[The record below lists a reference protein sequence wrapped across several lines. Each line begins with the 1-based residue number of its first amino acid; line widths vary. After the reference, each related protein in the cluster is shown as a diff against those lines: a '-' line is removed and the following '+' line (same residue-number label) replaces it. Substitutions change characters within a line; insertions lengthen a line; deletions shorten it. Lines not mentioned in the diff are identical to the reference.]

1 MEGHRCD
8 SCKMD
13 KNGLPPRDLLNQK
26 PQNAFIILYDDT
38 VGDIHGEVHWDKQTA
53 LASTVAF
60 YSEKIK

>member
-60 YSEKIK
+60 YSEKRK